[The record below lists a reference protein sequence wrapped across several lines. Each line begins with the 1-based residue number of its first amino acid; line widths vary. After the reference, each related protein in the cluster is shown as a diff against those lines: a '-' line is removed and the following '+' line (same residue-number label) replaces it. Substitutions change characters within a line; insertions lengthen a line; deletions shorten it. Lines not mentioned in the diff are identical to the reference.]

1 MLTYDSTVV
10 LQPTG
15 SSIKDDPAL
24 QDLIASTAAY
34 VGPGVGLDDLRAN
47 NAANVYLSICL
58 GLQAAGVLSIQH
70 VTALWI
76 DIGDQAYKIC
86 FSAPGDALE
95 TSQDQPLDLN
105 YTQSEQRRENSSK
118 LLQARDPRCMHLR
131 KESKRNQHM
140 AGFLTAV
147 ETLVQCNDFSL
158 APATCPTAWELLLP
172 SRNPNVPSPHDSQAN
187 ETDPI
192 RRVVYR
198 LYRLE
203 QLEKPAE
210 NLSLCTNNAYH
221 AVRLAYKEAV
231 ETAVNGIH
239 KSNIGRSKHQTI
251 LRAQPGP
258 SVSSATNQFCLIVEI
273 FGIKLLQAVPAVFV
287 SKLERITI
295 GKLVE
300 VRDGDL
306 YKEEVSR
313 IQVRITHLSA
323 LRASIFKID

>member
-10 LQPTG
+10 LRPTEK
-15 SSIKDDPAL
+15 SIKDDPAL

-70 VTALWI
+70 VPALWI
-76 DIGDQAYKIC
+76 DIGDQAYKVRRYVTCEGIPPLAHRGMQIC
-86 FSAPGDALE
+86 FPAPGDTSE

-118 LLQARDPRCMHLR
+118 LHQSRDPRCMHLR

-158 APATCPTAWELLLP
+158 APATCETAWELSLP
-172 SRNPNVPSPHDSQAN
+172 SRNPNVPSPHDSQAI

-192 RRVVYR
+192 RRVRHR

-203 QLEKPAE
+203 QLEKQAE
-210 NLSLCTNNAYH
+210 NLSLYTNNAYH
-221 AVRLAYKEAV
+221 AVGLAYRDA
-231 ETAVNGIH
+231 
-239 KSNIGRSKHQTI
+239 
-251 LRAQPGP
+251 
-258 SVSSATNQFCLIVEI
+258 
-273 FGIKLLQAVPAVFV
+273 
-287 SKLERITI
+287 
-295 GKLVE
+295 VE
-300 VRDGDL
+300 VRCL
-306 YKEEVSR
+306 YPRMESPSV
-313 IQVRITHLSA
+313 ITFAVDRSQWLTQIEHWS
-323 LRASIFKID
+323 K